1 MPSLMRVVPVLFLVV
16 AIAGCGGSKGG
27 GSDPDPTSTGST
39 DQVGS
44 STTGPAPQAVASV
57 ELANETLDF
66 AATGG
71 GAADSLTVEVPATHG
86 NVTVRFQVY
95 ADCPTGYATSPRLA
109 MVDADGTET
118 ELWAYA
124 MAAPADAAEPYTCPA
139 ADPVEGR
146 ARQSG
151 KVDLAAV
158 TGALTVRTEGEFTGE
173 VDVVVIV
180 SA

>member
-1 MPSLMRVVPVLFLVV
+1 MPSALRLLAVLV
-16 AIAGCGGSKGG
+16 AVALAGCSDSKGG
-27 GSDPDPTSTGST
+27 GDNPDATPTGATSQGGNSTA
-39 DQVGS
+39 
-44 STTGPAPQAVASV
+44 GPAQQAVASL

-139 ADPVEGR
+139 SDPVEGR
-146 ARQSG
+146 ERQSG
-151 KVDLAAV
+151 DVDFAAV